1 MNLSLII
8 FLIVCNIF
16 LINIITDIVLK
27 EDLEK
32 ETIVKN
38 DDWELTKVS
47 ILTIIILLIFQ
58 LKLNFLGFFLIFLT
72 LIINSLIVSLFNTEN
87 LIKIKNWSNGLS
99 KKIIKI
105 WVKLFPIYIL
115 ILIILYGLKFF

>member
-1 MNLSLII
+1 MTV
-8 FLIVCNIF
+8 FNIF
-16 LINIITDIVLK
+16 LIKIIIDIVLK
-27 EDLEK
+27 KDLEK

-38 DDWELTKVS
+38 DNWELTKVS

-72 LIINSLIVSLFNTEN
+72 LIINSLTVSLFNTKN
-87 LIKIKNWSNGLS
+87 LIKIKNLSNGLS
-99 KKIIKI
+99 KKIIKT

-115 ILIILYGLKFF
+115 ILTILSGLNFF

>member
-105 WVKLFPIYIL
+105 WVKLFSIYIL